1 MSASISVLHVGADAP
16 QASDS
21 RFGRCVWRLCDTL
34 EAAQAALA
42 EDTPEAILIT
52 CQNTA
57 DAQALPYWAAWTQ
70 AVLAAAVVVRVPM
83 PSRELMLHLL
93 RAGVQDVLPSGQSDD
108 ESIGRSL
115 CLAIERKRQEQ
126 ELRRAWSIDLATG
139 LPNRVQLMELLHQ
152 LCALREREPAPMAL
166 LVIRVEGLASTEA
179 RLGVAAA
186 QALRR
191 KLAVRLRSGLR
202 ASDVVSALAPDAFA
216 VVLTRM
222 EAPQD
227 GDRVALKLSQMLREP
242 FMVSAQTAVVTVS
255 TGLAVYPDDGRQPD
269 EMLKRALSAATRP
282 PRAGS
287 PGVRRPQGTGRR
299 PGGQRRLSP
308 TGSSPVGRFRG
319 QRAGRK
325 VWSPDSEATVEV
337 AIHSVS
343 RVRDSGR
350 QMP

>member
-21 RFGRCVWRLCDTL
+21 RFGRCVWRLCPTL
-34 EAAQAALA
+34 ELAQAALA
-42 EDTPEAILIT
+42 ESTPEAILISCT
-52 CQNTA
+52 
-57 DAQALPYWAAWTQ
+57 DEAQAKTLPYWAAWTQ
-70 AVLAAAVVVRVPM
+70 AVLAAAVVVRTPR
-83 PSRELMLHLL
+83 PSRELMLNLL
-93 RAGVQDVLPSGQSDD
+93 RAGVQDVLPSEQSDD

-166 LVIRVEGLASTEA
+166 LVLRVEGLASTEA

-191 KLAVRLRSGLR
+191 KLAVRLRTGLR

-216 VVLTRM
+216 VVLTWL

-227 GDRVALKLSQMLREP
+227 GERVAQKLSQLLREP

-255 TGLAVYPDDGRQPD
+255 TGLANYPTDGRQP
-269 EMLKRALSAATRP
+269 EELLRLALSAA
-282 PRAGS
+282 AA
-287 PGVRRPQGTGRR
+287 RRG
-299 PGGQRRLSP
+299 L
-308 TGSSPVGRFRG
+308 
-319 QRAGRK
+319 
-325 VWSPDSEATVEV
+325 
-337 AIHSVS
+337 
-343 RVRDSGR
+343 GR
-350 QMP
+350 QGFADRLERGTTPVANDD

>member
-21 RFGRCVWRLCDTL
+21 RFGRCVWRLCPTL
-34 EAAQAALA
+34 ELAQAALA
-42 EDTPEAILIT
+42 ESTPEAILIT
-52 CQNTA
+52 CT
-57 DAQALPYWAAWTQ
+57 DEAQAKTLPYWAAWTQ
-70 AVLAAAVVVRVPM
+70 AVLAAAVVVRTPR
-83 PSRELMLHLL
+83 PSRELMLSLL
-93 RAGVQDVLPSGQSDD
+93 RAGVQDVLPSEQSDD

-166 LVIRVEGLASTEA
+166 LVLRVEGLASTEA

-191 KLAVRLRSGLR
+191 KLAVRLRTGLR

-216 VVLTRM
+216 VVLTWL

-227 GDRVALKLSQMLREP
+227 GERVAQKLSQLLREP

-255 TGLAVYPDDGRQPD
+255 TGLANYPTDSRQPED
-269 EMLKRALSAATRP
+269 LLKLALSAA
-282 PRAGS
+282 AA
-287 PGVRRPQGTGRR
+287 RRG
-299 PGGQRRLSP
+299 L
-308 TGSSPVGRFRG
+308 
-319 QRAGRK
+319 
-325 VWSPDSEATVEV
+325 
-337 AIHSVS
+337 
-343 RVRDSGR
+343 GR
-350 QMP
+350 QGFADRLERGSAPVANDD

>member
-21 RFGRCVWRLCDTL
+21 RFGRCVWRLCPTL
-34 EAAQAALA
+34 ELAQAALA
-42 EDTPEAILIT
+42 ESTPEAILIT
-52 CQNTA
+52 CT
-57 DAQALPYWAAWTQ
+57 DEAQAKTLPYWAAWTQ
-70 AVLAAAVVVRVPM
+70 AVLAAAVVVRTPR
-83 PSRELMLHLL
+83 PSRELMLSLL
-93 RAGVQDVLPSGQSDD
+93 RAGVQDVLPSEQSDD

-166 LVIRVEGLASTEA
+166 LVLRVEGLASTEA

-191 KLAVRLRSGLR
+191 KLAVRLRTGLR

-216 VVLTRM
+216 VVLTWL

-227 GDRVALKLSQMLREP
+227 GERVAQKLSQLLREP

-255 TGLAVYPDDGRQPD
+255 TGLANYPTDSRQP
-269 EMLKRALSAATRP
+269 EELLRLALSAA
-282 PRAGS
+282 AA
-287 PGVRRPQGTGRR
+287 RRG
-299 PGGQRRLSP
+299 L
-308 TGSSPVGRFRG
+308 
-319 QRAGRK
+319 
-325 VWSPDSEATVEV
+325 
-337 AIHSVS
+337 
-343 RVRDSGR
+343 GR
-350 QMP
+350 QGFADRLERGTAPVANDD

>member
-21 RFGRCVWRLCDTL
+21 RFGRCVWRLCPTL
-34 EAAQAALA
+34 ELAQAALA
-42 EDTPEAILIT
+42 ESTPEAILIT
-52 CQNTA
+52 CT
-57 DAQALPYWAAWTQ
+57 DEAQAKTLPYWAAWTQ
-70 AVLAAAVVVRVPM
+70 AVLAAAVVVRTPR
-83 PSRELMLHLL
+83 PSRELMLNLL
-93 RAGVQDVLPSGQSDD
+93 RAGVQDVLPSEQSDD

-166 LVIRVEGLASTEA
+166 LVLRVEGLASTEA

-191 KLAVRLRSGLR
+191 KLAVRLRTGLR

-216 VVLTRM
+216 VVLTWL

-227 GDRVALKLSQMLREP
+227 GERVAQKLSQLLREP

-255 TGLAVYPDDGRQPD
+255 TGLANYPTDSRQPED
-269 EMLKRALSAATRP
+269 LLKLALSAA
-282 PRAGS
+282 AA
-287 PGVRRPQGTGRR
+287 RRG
-299 PGGQRRLSP
+299 L
-308 TGSSPVGRFRG
+308 
-319 QRAGRK
+319 
-325 VWSPDSEATVEV
+325 
-337 AIHSVS
+337 
-343 RVRDSGR
+343 GR
-350 QMP
+350 QGFADRLERGSAPVANDD

>member
-21 RFGRCVWRLCDTL
+21 RFGRCVWRLCSTL

-42 EDTPEAILIT
+42 ESTPEAILIS
-52 CQNTA
+52 CA
-57 DAQALPYWAAWTQ
+57 DEAQAKGLPYWAAWTQ
-70 AVLAAAVVVRVPM
+70 AVLAAAVVVRTPQ
-83 PSRELMLHLL
+83 PSRELMLNLL
-93 RAGVQDVLPSGQSDD
+93 RAGVQDVLPSELSDD

-166 LVIRVEGLASTEA
+166 LVIRVEGLATAEA

-216 VVLTRM
+216 VVLTRL

-227 GDRVALKLSQMLREP
+227 GDRVALKLSQMLRQP

-255 TGLAVYPDDGRQPD
+255 TGLAVYPTDGRHPD
-269 EMLKRALSAATRP
+269 ELLKLALSAA
-282 PRAGS
+282 AAC
-287 PGVRRPQGTGRR
+287 
-299 PGGQRRLSP
+299 
-308 TGSSPVGRFRG
+308 RG
-319 QRAGRK
+319 L
-325 VWSPDSEATVEV
+325 
-337 AIHSVS
+337 
-343 RVRDSGR
+343 GR
-350 QMP
+350 QGFADRQERGAASAANDD

>member
-21 RFGRCVWRLCDTL
+21 RFGRCVWRLCPTL
-34 EAAQAALA
+34 ELAQAALA
-42 EDTPEAILIT
+42 ESTPEAILIT
-52 CQNTA
+52 CT
-57 DAQALPYWAAWTQ
+57 DEAQAKTLPYWAAWTQ
-70 AVLAAAVVVRVPM
+70 AVLAAAVVVRTPR
-83 PSRELMLHLL
+83 PSRELMLNLL
-93 RAGVQDVLPSGQSDD
+93 RAGVQDVLPSEQSDD

-166 LVIRVEGLASTEA
+166 LVLRVEGLASTEA

-191 KLAVRLRSGLR
+191 KLAVRLRTGLR

-216 VVLTRM
+216 VVLTWL

-227 GDRVALKLSQMLREP
+227 GERVAQKLSQLLREP

-255 TGLAVYPDDGRQPD
+255 TGLANYPTDSRQP
-269 EMLKRALSAATRP
+269 EELLRLALSAA
-282 PRAGS
+282 AA
-287 PGVRRPQGTGRR
+287 RRG
-299 PGGQRRLSP
+299 L
-308 TGSSPVGRFRG
+308 
-319 QRAGRK
+319 
-325 VWSPDSEATVEV
+325 
-337 AIHSVS
+337 
-343 RVRDSGR
+343 GR
-350 QMP
+350 QGFADRLERGAAPVANDD

>member
-21 RFGRCVWRLCDTL
+21 RFGRCVWRLCATL
-34 EAAQAALA
+34 EMAQAALA
-42 EDTPEAILIT
+42 ESTPEAILIT
-52 CQNTA
+52 CTDEVQA
-57 DAQALPYWAAWTQ
+57 KALPYWASWTQ
-70 AVLAAAVVVRVPM
+70 AVLAAAVVVRTPQ
-83 PSRELMLHLL
+83 PSRELMLNLL
-93 RAGVQDVLPSGQSDD
+93 RAGVQDVLPAEQSGD

-166 LVIRVEGLASTEA
+166 LVLRVDGLASTEA

-202 ASDVVSALAPDAFA
+202 ASDVVAALAPDAFA
-216 VVLTRM
+216 VVLTRL
-222 EAPQD
+222 EAPED

-255 TGLAVYPDDGRQPD
+255 TGLAVYPDDGRQPE
-269 EMLKRALSAATRP
+269 EMLKRALAAAAAGRGLGRQGFADRAERGDVSAAN
-282 PRAGS
+282 
-287 PGVRRPQGTGRR
+287 
-299 PGGQRRLSP
+299 
-308 TGSSPVGRFRG
+308 
-319 QRAGRK
+319 
-325 VWSPDSEATVEV
+325 D
-337 AIHSVS
+337 
-343 RVRDSGR
+343 D
-350 QMP
+350 

>member
-21 RFGRCVWRLCDTL
+21 RFGRCVWRLCPTL
-34 EAAQAALA
+34 ELAQAALA
-42 EDTPEAILIT
+42 ESTPEAILIT
-52 CQNTA
+52 CT
-57 DAQALPYWAAWTQ
+57 DEAQAKTLPYWAAWTQ
-70 AVLAAAVVVRVPM
+70 AVLAAAVVVRTPR
-83 PSRELMLHLL
+83 PSRELMLNLL
-93 RAGVQDVLPSGQSDD
+93 RAGVQDVLPSEQSDD

-166 LVIRVEGLASTEA
+166 LVLRVEGLASTEA

-191 KLAVRLRSGLR
+191 KLAVRLRTGLR

-216 VVLTRM
+216 VVLTWL

-227 GDRVALKLSQMLREP
+227 GERVAQKLSQLLREP

-255 TGLAVYPDDGRQPD
+255 TGLANYPTDSRQP
-269 EMLKRALSAATRP
+269 EELLRLALSAA
-282 PRAGS
+282 AA
-287 PGVRRPQGTGRR
+287 RRG
-299 PGGQRRLSP
+299 L
-308 TGSSPVGRFRG
+308 
-319 QRAGRK
+319 
-325 VWSPDSEATVEV
+325 
-337 AIHSVS
+337 
-343 RVRDSGR
+343 GR
-350 QMP
+350 QGFADRLERGTAPVANDD

>member
-1 MSASISVLHVGADAP
+1 MTASISVLHVGADAP

-21 RFGRCVWRLCDTL
+21 RFGRCVWCLCPTL
-34 EAAQAALA
+34 DMAQAALA
-42 EDTPEAILIT
+42 ESTPEAILISCVDEAEART
-52 CQNTA
+52 
-57 DAQALPYWAAWTQ
+57 LPYWAAWTQ
-70 AVLAAAVVVRVPM
+70 AVLAAAVVVRTPK
-83 PSRELMLHLL
+83 PSRELMLSLL
-93 RAGVQDVLPSGQSDD
+93 RAGVQDVLPSEQSDD

-166 LVIRVEGLASTEA
+166 LVIRVEGLATTEA

-216 VVLTRM
+216 VVLTRL
-222 EAPQD
+222 EAPED

-255 TGLAVYPDDGRQPD
+255 TGLAVYPSDGRQPE
-269 EMLKRALSAATRP
+269 EMLKMALSAA
-282 PRAGS
+282 AA
-287 PGVRRPQGTGRR
+287 RRG
-299 PGGQRRLSP
+299 L
-308 TGSSPVGRFRG
+308 
-319 QRAGRK
+319 
-325 VWSPDSEATVEV
+325 
-337 AIHSVS
+337 
-343 RVRDSGR
+343 GR
-350 QMP
+350 QGFADRKERGAASVANDD

>member
-1 MSASISVLHVGADAP
+1 MSASISVLHVGALAP
-16 QASDS
+16 QATDS
-21 RFGRCVWRLCDTL
+21 RFGRCIWRQCPTL
-34 EAAQAALA
+34 ELAQAALA
-42 EDTPEAILIT
+42 ESVPEAILFT
-52 CQNTA
+52 CEDETQA
-57 DAQALPYWAAWTQ
+57 RALPFWAAWTQ
-70 AVLAAAVVVRVPM
+70 AVLAAAVVVRTPQ
-83 PSRELMLHLL
+83 PTRELMLHLL
-93 RAGVQDVLPSGQSDD
+93 RAGVQDVLPAELTEDAA
-108 ESIGRSL
+108 IGRSL

-202 ASDVVSALAPDAFA
+202 ASDVVAALAPDAFA
-216 VVLTRM
+216 VVLTRL

-255 TGLAVYPDDGRQPD
+255 TGLAVYPDEGRQPD
-269 EMLKRALSAATRP
+269 EMLKQALSAA
-282 PRAGS
+282 AA
-287 PGVRRPQGTGRR
+287 RRG
-299 PGGQRRLSP
+299 L
-308 TGSSPVGRFRG
+308 
-319 QRAGRK
+319 
-325 VWSPDSEATVEV
+325 
-337 AIHSVS
+337 
-343 RVRDSGR
+343 GR
-350 QMP
+350 QGFADRQERGPASAANDD

>member
-1 MSASISVLHVGADAP
+1 MVQGGLLHDSGITSERLMTASISVLHVGADAP
-16 QASDS
+16 QPSDT
-21 RFGRCVWRLCDTL
+21 RFGRCVWRACSTL
-34 EAAQAALA
+34 DRAQAALA
-42 EDTPEAILIT
+42 ESTPEALLIT
-52 CQNTA
+52 CE
-57 DAQALPYWAAWTQ
+57 DEAQAQRLPYWAAWTQ
-70 AVLAAAVVVRVPM
+70 AVLATAVVVRTPN
-83 PSRELMLHLL
+83 PSRALMLNLL
-93 RAGVQDVLPSGQSDD
+93 QAGVQDVLPLALSDD

-152 LCALREREPAPMAL
+152 LCALRQREPAPMAL

-216 VVLTRM
+216 VVLTRL
-222 EAPQD
+222 ESPQD
-227 GDRVALKLSQMLREP
+227 GDRVALKLAQMLREP

-269 EMLKRALSAATRP
+269 EMLKRALSAAV
-282 PRAGS
+282 A
-287 PGVRRPQGTGRR
+287 RRG
-299 PGGQRRLSP
+299 L
-308 TGSSPVGRFRG
+308 
-319 QRAGRK
+319 
-325 VWSPDSEATVEV
+325 
-337 AIHSVS
+337 
-343 RVRDSGR
+343 GR
-350 QMP
+350 QGFADRTEQGAVPAANDD